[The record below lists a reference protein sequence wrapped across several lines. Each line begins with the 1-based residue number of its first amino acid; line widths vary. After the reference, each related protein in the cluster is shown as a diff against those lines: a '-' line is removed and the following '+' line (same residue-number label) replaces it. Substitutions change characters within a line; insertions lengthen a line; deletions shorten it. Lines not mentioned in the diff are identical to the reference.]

1 MVAKVGREE
10 PNLSQE
16 EKDREALNLAKALD
30 PRFQGGEP
38 SPQDPLHP
46 IQSNCPTR
54 SCSPWLAKPGLP
66 GGSLRRPA

>member
-16 EKDREALNLAKALD
+16 EEDREALNLAKVLD
-30 PRFQGGEP
+30 PGFQGGEH
-38 SPQDPLHP
+38 SPPDPLHP
-46 IQSNCPTR
+46 IQYNCQMR
-54 SCSPWLAKPGLP
+54 SCSPWQARPGLP